1 MNVIINKEDKK
12 VIWINHD
19 SRKLSPTE
27 ILGSFDAN
35 TMQAVYCPGYIPKI
49 EYIFRPTITGYNTI
63 VAFEQKT
70 VWNKTTLTPR
80 QLMSWNDEIQETET
94 TKEPIKD
101 GDNYN
106 IFQSFTGG
114 KWVVDTAKE
123 ESYNKE
129 QSNMKIISQI
139 EALEKKII
147 RPMVAMAQNTSTTA
161 DVEKFLGLKSEIE
174 NLRNQLIK
182 EEQK

>member
-12 VIWINHD
+12 VIWINGD
-19 SRKLSPTE
+19 KNKLSPTE

-70 VWNKTTLTPR
+70 VWNKITLTPR
-80 QLMSWNDEIQETET
+80 QLTSWNDEIQETET

-101 GDNYN
+101 GEKYN
-106 IFQSFTGG
+106 SFQSFTGG
-114 KWVVDTAKE
+114 KWVVDVAKE
-123 ESYNKE
+123 ETYNKE
-129 QSNMKIISQI
+129 QSNMKIVSQI

-147 RPMVAMAQNTSTTA
+147 RPMVAMAQNTSTPS
-161 DVEKFLGLKSEIE
+161 DVTKFQELKSEIE
-174 NLRNQLIK
+174 NLRSKLK
-182 EEQK
+182 

>member
-35 TMQAVYCPGYIPKI
+35 TMQAVYCPGYFAKPGEVFK
-49 EYIFRPTITGYNTI
+49 PTIVGDTI
-63 VAFEQKT
+63 LVFQPKT
-70 VWNKTTLTPR
+70 VWNKTTLTSR
-80 QLMSWNDEIQETET
+80 QLTSWNDEIQETET

-147 RPMVAMAQNTSTTA
+147 RPMVAMAQNTSTPA
-161 DVEKFLGLKSEIE
+161 DVEKFLELKSEIQ